1 MDNKTHSM
9 ILQFWGGGVEKGKIG
24 KSLNV
29 HRSGISKL
37 TLANPYN
44 ELPSGCH
51 KEQGQFWH
59 VALEIL

>member
-9 ILQFWGGGVEKGKIG
+9 ILQFWGGVEKGKIG

-51 KEQGQFWH
+51 KEQGQF
-59 VALEIL
+59 